1 MKEEEKI
8 EAGEKIIL
16 EGGKIVLAGGKI
28 ILARF
33 SECIFRQEN

>member
-16 EGGKIVLAGGKI
+16 EGGKIILAGGKI